1 MRSTLLRTAD
11 TVVIGVA
18 LGTQG
23 DNAFIPLFLA
33 ILFHQMFEG
42 LGFGARIALI
52 PGHGLRKIVLATLYA
67 LTTPLGVAIGLG
79 VHQGFNPNTPGF
91 LIAVGVLD
99 AVRCVCAI
107 GRAS

>member
-42 LGFGARIALI
+42 TGLGARIALI